1 MLSRLVYQSFL
12 RQRRRKLLA
21 GIAIALGTAV
31 TTAMLVVASDVG
43 DKINRELRSYG
54 ANIAVYPMEDT
65 LDVRI
70 GGVDLKPATAGAY
83 LDERAL
89 MNIKQV
95 FWRHNILGYSPFL
108 PVRTRLEQPGGG
120 REVELVGTYFSKRI
134 ALPKDEFTTGVRT
147 THPWWRVR
155 GEWPADEGTD
165 VLVGRRLAA
174 ESKLEPGANISVG
187 GRTLRVSGIL
197 DAAGPEDSSVVA
209 PLALAQ
215 QIAGRPN
222 AVRRALVSALTKPE
236 DAFGRRNPATMSRVE
251 YDRWYCSPYAN
262 SIALQIRE
270 VVPGAQAEQ
279 IRQVAQNEGAVLG
292 RIQGLM
298 LLVTLAALIASALAV
313 AAAMATAILERRR
326 EVGLMK
332 ALGAANGM
340 IAAVFFTEAG
350 LLAVGGGLLGFYG
363 GTLMAERI
371 SLAIFGSSVTIQPV
385 LFPIVMALAV
395 IVTCAASATAI
406 RRAVRLDPAIVLRG
420 DA

>member
-1 MLSRLVYQSFL
+1 MFARLVYQSFL

-21 GIAIALGTAV
+21 GIAVALGTAV

-54 ANIAVYPMEDT
+54 ANIAVYPQEDT

-70 GGVDLKPATAGAY
+70 GGVDLKPATAGAF
-83 LDERAL
+83 LDERDL
-89 MNIKQV
+89 VKIKQV

-108 PVRTRLEQPGGG
+108 PLRVRLDAPGG
-120 REVELVGTYFSKRI
+120 REVDLVGTYFAKRI

-155 GEWPADEGTD
+155 GDWPADESNH
-165 VLVGRRLAA
+165 LLAGRKLAA
-174 ESKLEPGANISVG
+174 ELNLEPGSTVHLG
-187 GRTLRVSGIL
+187 GRTLRVAGVL
-197 DAAGPEDSSVVA
+197 DAAGPEDNGFVA

-215 QIAGRPN
+215 QLMGRPH
-222 AVRRALVSALTKPE
+222 AVRRVLVSALTKPE
-236 DAFGRRNPATMSRVE
+236 DAFGRRNPAAMSRVD

-340 IAAVFFTEAG
+340 IAGIFFTEAG
-350 LLAVGGGLLGFYG
+350 LLAAGGGLLGFG
-363 GTLMAERI
+363 AGIWMAQRI
-371 SLAIFGSSVTIQPV
+371 SLAIFGTDVTIQPV
-385 LFPIVMALAV
+385 LFPIVMALAI

-406 RRAVRLDPAIVLRG
+406 RRAVQFDPAIVLRG

>member
-1 MLSRLVYQSFL
+1 MFSRLVYQSFL

-70 GGVDLKPATAGAY
+70 GGLDLKPATAGAY
-83 LDERAL
+83 LDERDL
-89 MNIKQV
+89 VKIKQV

-108 PVRTRLEQPGGG
+108 PVQARLEQPAA
-120 REVELVGTYFSKRI
+120 REVEVIGTYFAKTI
-134 ALPKDEFTTGVRT
+134 PLPKDEFTTGVRT
-147 THPWWRVR
+147 THPWWKVR
-155 GEWPADEGTD
+155 GDWPSDDGTG
-165 VLVGRRLAA
+165 VLLGRKLAA
-174 ESKLEPGANISVG
+174 DLKLESGSSIVVAG
-187 GRTLRVSGIL
+187 HTLRVTGIL
-197 DAAGPEDSSVVA
+197 DAAGAEDAAIVA

-215 QIAGRPN
+215 QLAGRPH
-222 AVRRALVSALTKPE
+222 AVRRVLVSALTKPE
-236 DAFGRRNPATMSRVE
+236 DAFGRRNPSTMNRVE

-292 RIQGLM
+292 RIRGLM

-340 IAAVFFTEAG
+340 IAAVFYTEAG
-350 LLAVGGGLLGFYG
+350 LLALGGGLLGFYG
-363 GTLMAERI
+363 GTLMAQRI
-371 SLAIFGSSVTIQPV
+371 SLAIFGSGVTIQPV
-385 LFPIVMALAV
+385 LFPIVIALSV
-395 IVTCAASATAI
+395 LVTCAASATAI
-406 RRAVRLDPAIVLRG
+406 RRAVRLDPAVVLRG

>member
-1 MLSRLVYQSFL
+1 MFSRLVYQSFL
-12 RQRRRKLLA
+12 RQRRGKLLA

-70 GGVDLKPATAGAY
+70 GGLDLKPATAGAY
-83 LDERAL
+83 LDERDL
-89 MNIKQV
+89 VKIKQV

-108 PVRTRLEQPGGG
+108 PVRARLEQAAA
-120 REVELVGTYFSKRI
+120 REVEVIGTYFAKTMP
-134 ALPKDEFTTGVRT
+134 LPKDEFTTGVRT
-147 THPWWRVR
+147 THPWWKVR
-155 GEWPADEGTD
+155 GEWPSDDGTG
-165 VLVGRRLAA
+165 VLLGKKLAA
-174 ESKLEPGANISVG
+174 DLKLEPGSSIVIAG
-187 GRTLRVSGIL
+187 HTLRVTGIL
-197 DAAGPEDSSVVA
+197 DAAGPEDAAIVA

-215 QIAGRPN
+215 QLAGRPH
-222 AVRRALVSALTKPE
+222 AVRRVLVSALTKPE
-236 DAFGRRNPATMSRVE
+236 DAFGRRNPATMNRVE

-292 RIQGLM
+292 RIRGLM

-340 IAAVFFTEAG
+340 IAAVFYTEAG
-350 LLAVGGGLLGFYG
+350 LLALGGGLLGFYG
-363 GTLMAERI
+363 GTLMAQRI
-371 SLAIFGSSVTIQPV
+371 SLAIFGSGVTIQPV
-385 LFPIVMALAV
+385 LFPIVIALSV

>member
-1 MLSRLVYQSFL
+1 MFSRLVYQSFL

-70 GGVDLKPATAGAY
+70 GGLDLKPATAGAY
-83 LDERAL
+83 LDERDL
-89 MNIKQV
+89 VKIKQV

-108 PVRTRLEQPGGG
+108 PVRARLEQAAA
-120 REVELVGTYFSKRI
+120 REVEVIGTYFAKTMP
-134 ALPKDEFTTGVRT
+134 LPKDEFTTGVRT
-147 THPWWRVR
+147 THPWWKVR
-155 GEWPADEGTD
+155 GEWPSDDGTG
-165 VLVGRRLAA
+165 VLLGKKLAA
-174 ESKLEPGANISVG
+174 DLKLEPGSSIVIAG
-187 GRTLRVSGIL
+187 HTLRVTGIL
-197 DAAGPEDSSVVA
+197 DAAGPEDAAIVA

-215 QIAGRPN
+215 QLAGRPH
-222 AVRRALVSALTKPE
+222 AVRRVLVSALTKPE
-236 DAFGRRNPATMSRVE
+236 DAFGRRNPATMNRVE

-292 RIQGLM
+292 RIRGLM

-340 IAAVFFTEAG
+340 IAAVFYTEAG
-350 LLAVGGGLLGFYG
+350 LLALGGGLLGFYG
-363 GTLMAERI
+363 GTLMAQRI
-371 SLAIFGSSVTIQPV
+371 SLAIFGSGVTIQPV
-385 LFPIVMALAV
+385 LFPIVIALSV